1 VSLPAAR
8 RRIAV
13 AVIFVTIVIDLAA
26 FSIPIPVLPAFL
38 ERFSPRAY
46 HVPLVTA
53 MYPLAL
59 VLFVALWGWI
69 SDRIGRRPVLLL
81 SLLGTAGSFM
91 LLALAPNLVI
101 VYVARLL
108 SGFFGA
114 SIGTAQAYIT
124 DLTDSQ
130 NRAEGMGLVGAA
142 SGLGLVMGTALG
154 GVLAG
159 VDINLPF
166 YASALVAGANF
177 VLAALILPESRAAT
191 HTAVG
196 WRGLRRA
203 LIPAPF
209 LVVGDAHDA
218 RTRIFLLIFLLV
230 FFAFS
235 ALEAMFPLYAKLR
248 FSWSETQIGL
258 FMGLAFGAVL
268 VATQWLLIGRL
279 ARIAG
284 EVGLTIIG
292 LALLA
297 AGTLGVSL
305 AYSTPLLT
313 VTTVLL
319 AIGAGLA
326 FPAFTS
332 LFSRVCGA
340 HEAGEVLSQSQA
352 MVHMGRTLGALCWG
366 WVLHTLGTGA
376 PFVVSALATLGALA
390 IFVLAGRILL
400 PR

>member
-1 VSLPAAR
+1 
-8 RRIAV
+8 
-13 AVIFVTIVIDLAA
+13 
-26 FSIPIPVLPAFL
+26 
-38 ERFSPRAY
+38 
-46 HVPLVTA
+46 
-53 MYPLAL
+53 
-59 VLFVALWGWI
+59 
-69 SDRIGRRPVLLL
+69 
-81 SLLGTAGSFM
+81 
-91 LLALAPNLVI
+91 
-101 VYVARLL
+101 
-108 SGFFGA
+108 
-114 SIGTAQAYIT
+114 
-124 DLTDSQ
+124 
-130 NRAEGMGLVGAA
+130 
-142 SGLGLVMGTALG
+142 
-154 GVLAG
+154 
-159 VDINLPF
+159 
-166 YASALVAGANF
+166 
-177 VLAALILPESRAAT
+177 
-191 HTAVG
+191 
-196 WRGLRRA
+196 
-203 LIPAPF
+203 
-209 LVVGDAHDA
+209 
-218 RTRIFLLIFLLV
+218 
-230 FFAFS
+230 
-235 ALEAMFPLYAKLR
+235 MFPLYAKLR